1 MELEMLVMQ
10 SQQGDERAFCEVYQ
24 RFMGLVYKMARQQH
38 VRPIY
43 EEAVCAGQLALVEAI
58 REYSLEQGV
67 SFSAFAYQKV
77 KFAVWNLF
85 KKERRR
91 WQMELS
97 LSTETGEESTLADFI
112 SDSYDFTAAVESGQI
127 FEVVCRKIELLPE
140 KQRRVLKL
148 LFMEG
153 KNLTQAANGL
163 GVSVQA
169 VASLRNR
176 ALKRLKEMMGC
187 TE

>member
-1 MELEMLVMQ
+1 MELDQLVAR
-10 SQQGDERAFCEVYQ
+10 SQQGDEAAFGELYQ
-24 RFMGLVYKMARQQH
+24 RFDRLIYKMARQEH

-43 EEAVCAGQLALVEAI
+43 EEAVCAGKLALVEAV
-58 REYSLEQGV
+58 RDYSPLQGTP
-67 SFSAFAYQKV
+67 FSAYVYQKV

-97 LSTETGEESTLADFI
+97 LSTAIGDVGTLADFI
-112 SDSYDFTAAVESGQI
+112 PDSHDFTDEVEKQQAVETVVQQI
-127 FEVVCRKIELLPE
+127 EKLPE
-140 KQRRVLKL
+140 KQRRILKI
-148 LFMEG
+148 LFIEG
-153 KNLTQAANGL
+153 KNLTQAAKLL

-176 ALKRLKEMMGC
+176 ALKKLKENMKQV
-187 TE
+187 